1 MIFDTSRL
9 MGIHFQLKMI
19 IYDLKKSRK
28 KIKYF
33 CDAGPKSDAR
43 GDEKQGIYSV
53 WPNEMK
59 LSKSKA
65 NYMIFT
71 DYIRFS
77 RIDNL
82 DKPP

>member
-1 MIFDTSRL
+1 MAGKLTGALDIFAMRDQKVMR
-9 MGIHFQLKMI
+9 
-19 IYDLKKSRK
+19 
-28 KIKYF
+28 
-33 CDAGPKSDAR
+33 AGMRNK
-43 GDEKQGIYSV
+43 EL